1 LPKRIKILFVIPTLY
16 GGGSERVFI
25 NIIRTLDSNIFE
37 KTILLVEDSGVFVDF
52 IPPNVELKTMKSG
65 KTRFSFFK
73 LLRNIKSIKPEIIV
87 STTNRMNLLLLFVS
101 YFLSKKIKIV
111 VREPNMPSAQYYHN
125 QLPKYYLWMSKF
137 VYPKA
142 DYVIAQT
149 DEMKNEIENFYNI
162 PDEKIKV
169 LINPIDTKFIDKNVK
184 NQKNPFDSNY
194 INILASGRLRKQKGF
209 DFLIKSFQHVVKKDS
224 RYFLH
229 ILGKDY
235 EEGKYKSKLVDL
247 VNKLELVDK
256 VVFHGFINNPFPYY
270 KYSDLFVLSSKW
282 EGLPNVVLENLYL
295 QTPVVVT
302 DCISFFHNIIKD
314 GKNGFI
320 VQYNDEATLAEKIR
334 QYAELSVSKE
344 DFEQANLDDF
354 FLNLATD

>member
-1 LPKRIKILFVIPTLY
+1 
-16 GGGSERVFI
+16 
-25 NIIRTLDSNIFE
+25 
-37 KTILLVEDSGVFVDF
+37 
-52 IPPNVELKTMKSG
+52 
-65 KTRFSFFK
+65 
-73 LLRNIKSIKPEIIV
+73 
-87 STTNRMNLLLLFVS
+87 MNLLLLFVS

-247 VNKLELVDK
+247 VNKLELFDK
-256 VVFHGFINNPFPYY
+256 VVLIFH
-270 KYSDLFVLSSKW
+270 
-282 EGLPNVVLENLYL
+282 
-295 QTPVVVT
+295 
-302 DCISFFHNIIKD
+302 
-314 GKNGFI
+314 
-320 VQYNDEATLAEKIR
+320 
-334 QYAELSVSKE
+334 
-344 DFEQANLDDF
+344 
-354 FLNLATD
+354 